1 MAVLPTHPDSR
12 SHFVG
17 NWPPSLQEQAA
28 SFVREKGLVGPRW
41 QSVKEGDRATIFMV
55 PVPSSKQQGQLLAA
69 VAVAVDLDS
78 LEWGLEK
85 LDWRGGSF
93 VVADGGGNVYA
104 AAHAREHP
112 PPLLMSMSLRLY
124 FLFCEF

>member
-17 NWPPSLQEQAA
+17 TWPQSLKEQAA
-28 SFVREKGLVGPRW
+28 SFVREGGLVGPRW

-55 PVPSSKQQGQLLAA
+55 PVPSSKQQGQLSAA
-69 VAVAVDLDS
+69 VAVAVDLES
-78 LEWGLEK
+78 MEWGLEK
-85 LDWRGGSF
+85 LDWKGGSF

-104 AAHAREHP
+104 AAHAREHLS
-112 PPLLMSMSLRLY
+112 PLVLSIPLRL
-124 FLFCEF
+124 